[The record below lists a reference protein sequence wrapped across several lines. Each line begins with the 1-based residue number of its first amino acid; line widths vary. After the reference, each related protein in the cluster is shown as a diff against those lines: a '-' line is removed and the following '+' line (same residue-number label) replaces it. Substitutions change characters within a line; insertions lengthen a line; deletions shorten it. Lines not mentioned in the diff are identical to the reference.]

1 MTYRAHRKVS
11 KHKLMTRG
19 MGLRTNTVP
28 ERHSTAREGELVP
41 VMGHETRRPAAG
53 EWGGVVITGP
63 AYFARKR

>member
-1 MTYRAHRKVS
+1 
-11 KHKLMTRG
+11 